1 MNKMKIGII
10 GASVA
15 IALLLISIIVV
26 SVFNEKSEDTERMLQ
41 TANTKIELYE
51 AQIIQLEKEVE
62 GLKEAQYLSSSAY
75 EEKIAELK
83 SELEKDRPS
92 ENIPTE
98 DDARYTYTVANNA
111 VALTGYE
118 GSVGILTV
126 PEYIDGLPVETI
138 GREAFKGADC
148 TEVILPERLKKIDWF
163 AFSSCEQLKKV
174 YIPSSVSKIE
184 YGAFDGADRIVIVCV
199 KDSYAYKYARSYG
212 LDVEIREK

>member
-10 GASVA
+10 GVSVA

-148 TEVILPERLKKIDWF
+148 TEVVLPERLKKIDWF
-163 AFSSCEQLKKV
+163 AFSSCELLKKV

>member
-1 MNKMKIGII
+1 MNRMKIGII

-138 GREAFKGADC
+138 GREAFKGANC

-163 AFSSCEQLKKV
+163 AFSSCELLKKV